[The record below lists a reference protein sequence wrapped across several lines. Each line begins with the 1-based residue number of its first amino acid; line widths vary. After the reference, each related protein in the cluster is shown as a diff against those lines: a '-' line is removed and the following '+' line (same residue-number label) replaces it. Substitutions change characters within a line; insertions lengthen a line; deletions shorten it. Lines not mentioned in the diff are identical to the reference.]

1 MSGGDGIGHNSG
13 AHNSGGN
20 INGGSAGS
28 AGSGGNGGASDNS
41 GWSSENNPWGGSNS
55 GIHWGGGSGSG
66 NGGGEHGSQTGWGW
80 SSTTNPDV
88 PPYVDANGQ
97 VRITITNGLVKT
109 PVYGV
114 PEPGGKSDVQG
125 GYIPGN
131 PDDEVAR
138 KWDKSNLPRE
148 IEVNV
153 DGFKY
158 RVTLDDD
165 GRAIGIIRTGVRP
178 YVGSEKAKAGIM
190 EKINHKTP
198 EEIYEA
204 LGFNKDEPQRQEKAK
219 QKAKDAWEHLPPNV
233 RSFDV
238 DVAQFHYSV
247 VLDDYGD
254 VLSVTRTAVR
264 PYVGSEKAK
273 AGIME
278 KINHKTPEEI
288 YEALGFNTEE
298 PQRQNQAKKAAQD
311 VFNSF
316 SMNRDRIQSDVLN
329 KAAEVIS
336 DMGNKVGDYLGEAY
350 KSLAREISDDIKNF
364 QGKTIR
370 SYDDAMASL
379 NKVLS
384 NPGFKVNRA
393 DSDAL
398 ANAWRSLDAQDMA
411 NKLGNISKAFKVA
424 DVVMKVEKVRE
435 KSIEGYETGNWGP
448 LMLEVESWVLS
459 GIAST
464 VALGIFSAT
473 LGAYALSLGAPAVAV
488 GIAGILLAATVGAF
502 INDKFADTLNNAI
515 IKPAH

>member
-1 MSGGDGIGHNSG
+1 MAKELSGYGPTAGESMGGTG
-13 AHNSGGN
+13 ANLNQQGGN
-20 INGGSAGS
+20 
-28 AGSGGNGGASDNS
+28 
-41 GWSSENNPWGGSNS
+41 NNSNS
-55 GIHWGGGSGSG
+55 GVHWGGGSGSG
-66 NGGGEHGSQTGWGW
+66 NGGREHGSQTGWGW
-80 SSTTNPDV
+80 SKTNNPDV
-88 PPYVDANGQ
+88 PPYVDDNGQ

-114 PEPGGKSDVQG
+114 PGAGGNSDVQG
-125 GYIPGN
+125 GYIPEN
-131 PDDEVAR
+131 PNDEVAR
-138 KWDKSNLPRE
+138 KWDKNNLPRE
-148 IEVNV
+148 IDVSI

-158 RVTLDDD
+158 RVTLNDN
-165 GRAIGIIRTGVRP
+165 GRAIGILRTGVRP

-204 LGFNKDEPQRQEKAK
+204 LGFNKDESQRQEKAK
-219 QKAKDAWEHLPPNV
+219 QQAEDAWDRLPPNV
-233 RSFDV
+233 RKFDV
-238 DVAQFHYSV
+238 DVDVEQFHYLV
-247 VLDDYGD
+247 VLDDYGN

-273 AGIME
+273 AGIMD
-278 KINHKTPEEI
+278 KVDHKTPEEI
-288 YEALGFNTEE
+288 YEALGFNNEE
-298 PQRQNQAKKAAQD
+298 PQRQDQAKKAAYD
-311 VFNSF
+311 VFYSF

-336 DMGNKVGDYLGEAY
+336 DIGNKVGDYLGDAY
-350 KSLAREISDDIKNF
+350 KSLAREIADDVKNF

-384 NPGFKVNRA
+384 NPGFKFNRA

-398 ANAWRSLDAQDMA
+398 ANVWRSIDAQDMA
-411 NKLGNISKAFKVA
+411 NKLGNISKAFKFA

-459 GIAST
+459 GMAAS
-464 VALGIFSAT
+464 VAMTLLSAIIGSFT
-473 LGAYALSLGAPAVAV
+473 LPALALTAIN
-488 GIAGILLAATVGAF
+488 IAGIMGISYLASYIDASVAEK
-502 INDKFADTLNNAI
+502 INNKLVHFT
-515 IKPAH
+515 H

>member
-1 MSGGDGIGHNSG
+1 M
-13 AHNSGGN
+13 
-20 INGGSAGS
+20 
-28 AGSGGNGGASDNS
+28 
-41 GWSSENNPWGGSNS
+41 GGSNS

-66 NGGGEHGSQTGWGW
+66 SGGGEHGSQTGWGW

-204 LGFNKDEPQRQEKAK
+204 LGFN
-219 QKAKDAWEHLPPNV
+219 
-233 RSFDV
+233 
-238 DVAQFHYSV
+238 
-247 VLDDYGD
+247 
-254 VLSVTRTAVR
+254 
-264 PYVGSEKAK
+264 
-273 AGIME
+273 
-278 KINHKTPEEI
+278 
-288 YEALGFNTEE
+288 TEE
-298 PQRQNQAKKAAQD
+298 PQRQNQAKKAARD

-488 GIAGILLAATVGAF
+488 GIVGILLAATVGAF

>member
-20 INGGSAGS
+20 INGGSGGS

-114 PEPGGKSDVQG
+114 PDSGGKSDVQG

-148 IEVNV
+148 IEVSV
-153 DGFKY
+153 DDFKY
-158 RVTLDDD
+158 RLTLDDD
-165 GRAIGIIRTGVRP
+165 GHVTSIVRTGVRP
-178 YVGSEKAKAGIM
+178 YVGSE
-190 EKINHKTP
+190 
-198 EEIYEA
+198 
-204 LGFNKDEPQRQEKAK
+204 R
-219 QKAKDAWEHLPPNV
+219 
-233 RSFDV
+233 
-238 DVAQFHYSV
+238 
-247 VLDDYGD
+247 
-254 VLSVTRTAVR
+254 
-264 PYVGSEKAK
+264 AK

-298 PQRQNQAKKAAQD
+298 PLRQSQAKKAAQD

-464 VALGIFSAT
+464 VALGIFSAMIGPV
-473 LGAYALSLGAPAVAV
+473 LLSVGVPTVAV
-488 GIAGILLAATVGAF
+488 GIMGIMTMVFIGSL
-502 INDKFADTLNNAI
+502 INDKFADALNNEI
-515 IKPAH
+515 IRPAH

>member
-165 GRAIGIIRTGVRP
+165 GRAIGIIRTG
-178 YVGSEKAKAGIM
+178 
-190 EKINHKTP
+190 
-198 EEIYEA
+198 
-204 LGFNKDEPQRQEKAK
+204 
-219 QKAKDAWEHLPPNV
+219 
-233 RSFDV
+233 
-238 DVAQFHYSV
+238 
-247 VLDDYGD
+247 
-254 VLSVTRTAVR
+254 VR

>member
-20 INGGSAGS
+20 INGGS

-165 GRAIGIIRTGVRP
+165 GRAIGIIRTG
-178 YVGSEKAKAGIM
+178 
-190 EKINHKTP
+190 
-198 EEIYEA
+198 
-204 LGFNKDEPQRQEKAK
+204 
-219 QKAKDAWEHLPPNV
+219 
-233 RSFDV
+233 
-238 DVAQFHYSV
+238 
-247 VLDDYGD
+247 
-254 VLSVTRTAVR
+254 VR

>member
-20 INGGSAGS
+20 INGGS

-131 PDDEVAR
+131 PDNEVAR

-165 GRAIGIIRTGVRP
+165 GRAIGIIRIG
-178 YVGSEKAKAGIM
+178 
-190 EKINHKTP
+190 
-198 EEIYEA
+198 
-204 LGFNKDEPQRQEKAK
+204 
-219 QKAKDAWEHLPPNV
+219 
-233 RSFDV
+233 
-238 DVAQFHYSV
+238 
-247 VLDDYGD
+247 
-254 VLSVTRTAVR
+254 VR

-488 GIAGILLAATVGAF
+488 GIVGILLAATVGAF

>member
-1 MSGGDGIGHNSG
+1 MSGGDGRGHNSG
-13 AHNSGGN
+13 AHSTSGN
-20 INGGSAGS
+20 INGGPTGL
-28 AGSGGNGGASDNS
+28 GGRGGASDGS
-41 GWSSENNPWGGSNS
+41 GWSSENNPWGGGSNS

-66 NGGGEHGSQTGWGW
+66 NGGGEHGNQTGWGW

-114 PEPGGKSDVQG
+114 PDSGGKSDVQG

-148 IEVNV
+148 IEVSV
-153 DGFKY
+153 DDFKY
-158 RVTLDDD
+158 RLTLDDD
-165 GRAIGIIRTGVRP
+165 GHVTSIVRTGVRP
-178 YVGSEKAKAGIM
+178 YVGSERAKAGIM

-219 QKAKDAWEHLPPNV
+219 QKAKDAWDHLPPNV
-233 RSFDV
+233 RNFDV

-264 PYVGSEKAK
+264 PYVGSERAK

-288 YEALGFNTEE
+288 YEALGFNAEE

-329 KAAEVIS
+329 KTAEVIA

-350 KSLAREISDDIKNF
+350 KSLAREISDEIKNF

-384 NPGFKVNRA
+384 NPSFKVNRA

-398 ANAWRSLDAQDMA
+398 SNAWRSLDAQDMA

-424 DVVMKVEKVRE
+424 DVVMKIEKVRE

-459 GIAST
+459 GIASA
-464 VALGIFSAT
+464 VALGLFSAIV
-473 LGAYALSLGAPAVAV
+473 GSALLTAGTPAVVV
-488 GIAGILLAATVGAF
+488 GIMGIFVAAVVGML
-502 INDKFADTLNNAI
+502 IDDKFADALNKEI

>member
-1 MSGGDGIGHNSG
+1 MSGGDGTGHNSG

-20 INGGSAGS
+20 INGGS

-165 GRAIGIIRTGVRP
+165 GRAIGIIRTG
-178 YVGSEKAKAGIM
+178 
-190 EKINHKTP
+190 
-198 EEIYEA
+198 
-204 LGFNKDEPQRQEKAK
+204 
-219 QKAKDAWEHLPPNV
+219 
-233 RSFDV
+233 
-238 DVAQFHYSV
+238 
-247 VLDDYGD
+247 
-254 VLSVTRTAVR
+254 VR

-488 GIAGILLAATVGAF
+488 GIVGILLAATVGAF